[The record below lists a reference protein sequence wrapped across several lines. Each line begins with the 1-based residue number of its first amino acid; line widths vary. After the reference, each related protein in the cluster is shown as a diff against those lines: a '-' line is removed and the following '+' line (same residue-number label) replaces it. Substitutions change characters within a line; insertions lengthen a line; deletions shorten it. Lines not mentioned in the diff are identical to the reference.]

1 MVIPNDY
8 LPIEGQEGL
17 YYKDTTFMFGTTEMI
32 SRDLRADDN
41 HCFYDNTISEEE
53 RIYMEWITTKPEWT
67 SNFTC
72 ISREDIISTKEETH
86 KIKIA

>member
-1 MVIPNDY
+1 MTIPSDY
-8 LPIEGQEGL
+8 LPVEGQEGL
-17 YYKDTTFMFGTTEMI
+17 YYKDTIFMFGTTEMA

-41 HCFYDNTISEEE
+41 HFFYDNTLPEEE
-53 RIYMEWITTKPEWT
+53 RIYMEWAAIRAEWT

-72 ISREDIISTKEETH
+72 ISREDIISTEKEAN

>member
-1 MVIPNDY
+1 MIIPSDF
-8 LPIEGQEGL
+8 LSVERQEGL
-17 YYKDTTFMFGTTEMI
+17 YYKDNSFIFGKTPMV
-32 SRDLRADDN
+32 SRELRADDN
-41 HCFYDNTISEEE
+41 HYFYDNTLPEEN

-72 ISREDIISTKEETH
+72 ISREDIISTEEETH

>member
-1 MVIPNDY
+1 MIIPNDY
-8 LPIEGQEGL
+8 LCVEGKEGL
-17 YYKDTTFMFGTTEMI
+17 YYKDKTFMFGKTEMI

-41 HCFYDNTISEEE
+41 HYFYDNTLPEEN

-72 ISREDIISTKEETH
+72 ISREDIISTEEETN

>member
-1 MVIPNDY
+1 MTIPSDY
-8 LPIEGQEGL
+8 LPVEGQEGL
-17 YYKDTTFMFGTTEMI
+17 YYKDTTFMFGATEMV

-41 HCFYDNTISEEE
+41 HCFYDNTLPEEE
-53 RIYMEWITTKPEWT
+53 RIYMEWATIRAEWT

-72 ISREDIISTKEETH
+72 ISREDIISTEEETH